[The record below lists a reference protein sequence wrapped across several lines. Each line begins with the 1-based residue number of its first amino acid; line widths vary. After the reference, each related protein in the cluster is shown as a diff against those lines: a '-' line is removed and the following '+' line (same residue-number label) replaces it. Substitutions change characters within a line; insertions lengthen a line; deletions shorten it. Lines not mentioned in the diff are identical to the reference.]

1 MSNLIEY
8 NKNFFKKII
17 VVGAYGRAGSGLL
30 LSLLDSH
37 PNIINFQDVALS
49 GYQDWWDS
57 LEYHD
62 GIYVMN
68 DFIDLFYV
76 IFEPTFKHPS
86 RTPPAIGNDYGRYSN
101 FIGNN
106 LDPQQKIYVPLSQFK
121 ECLSQIV
128 SKVETSSEFYR
139 KVHYSLAFALNKKIN
154 HDTIIL
160 HGATNATPQ
169 RLNFIYNGGFER
181 IWHILMVRDPV
192 YGHFA
197 QINHWIEEKEDRKS
211 ELFLPDAINM
221 MLKYNLMLN
230 GWEESSIALK
240 LEQLHKH
247 PKETLKKL
255 IIWLEIP
262 WNDSLLESTFLG
274 KRWQFS
280 NNEKYSEVFNL
291 NRISPDKY
299 NFILNKNDYKLFSL
313 IFHKLYKT
321 WEYDYSINNNN
332 HLLVCFFSKFKIEIY
347 FKHNFKSYIRNRKFL
362 ILTFFRILF
371 KKNKIDDKFPSL
383 SNKIFPLLK

>member
-1 MSNLIEY
+1 MSHLTEY
-8 NKNFFKKII
+8 NKNLLKKII

-139 KVHYSLAFALNKKIN
+139 KVHYSLAFALKSVNKS
-154 HDTIIL
+154 
-160 HGATNATPQ
+160 
-169 RLNFIYNGGFER
+169 
-181 IWHILMVRDPV
+181 PV
-192 YGHFA
+192 
-197 QINHWIEEKEDRKS
+197 D
-211 ELFLPDAINM
+211 LTCFLP
-221 MLKYNLMLN
+221 
-230 GWEESSIALK
+230 SIK
-240 LEQLHKH
+240 
-247 PKETLKKL
+247 
-255 IIWLEIP
+255 
-262 WNDSLLESTFLG
+262 D
-274 KRWQFS
+274 
-280 NNEKYSEVFNL
+280 FN
-291 NRISPDKY
+291 SA
-299 NFILNKNDYKLFSL
+299 
-313 IFHKLYKT
+313 
-321 WEYDYSINNNN
+321 
-332 HLLVCFFSKFKIEIY
+332 
-347 FKHNFKSYIRNRKFL
+347 
-362 ILTFFRILF
+362 
-371 KKNKIDDKFPSL
+371 
-383 SNKIFPLLK
+383 